1 MTTFLIIFSIYALGV
16 LLSITAMI
24 LFVQQDN
31 KLAELYLENGVE
43 YVNEEID
50 IADVVTTYSG
60 MLYFSYLFLG
70 MIIYEIIKVI
80 KEIKS
85 IKDEKH

>member
-16 LLSITAMI
+16 LLSITTMI

-31 KLAELYLENGVE
+31 KLAELYLKNGVE
-43 YVNEEID
+43 YADEEID
-50 IADVVTTYSG
+50 ITTILTTYSG
-60 MLYFSYLFLG
+60 MLYFSYFFLG
-70 MIIYEIIKVI
+70 MVIYEIIKVN